1 MKASYRH
8 MLLFLVALI
17 FFLND
22 AHMAYVVDPIYGFVE
37 VMLNESNFEYQKP
50 YDTPLYQRYIYQ
62 NGIHR
67 FWVYADDKPFRLG
80 SNTQPRT
87 EIRILPDYTSGVWQF
102 EGVAFIPNGTSGAT
116 IVQIHGAAHGNTTS
130 LLRIYNGEMR
140 YYSTQ
145 VIATNLYDRWFKVNL
160 IHDVDGGKVTVFVD
174 NKKKFKIHDQGPG
187 LLYFKFGV
195 YGAPKNIS
203 YYMESRWKD
212 VKIYKKMLID
222 KLVPLV

>member
-8 MLLFLVALI
+8 LLLFLVVLI
-17 FFLND
+17 FFIDD
-22 AHMAYVVDPIYGFVE
+22 ARMVSLVDPTYGFVD

-50 YDTPLYQRYIYQ
+50 YDTPLCQRYIYQ
-62 NGIHR
+62 NGTHR
-67 FWVYADDKPFRLG
+67 FWVYSDDKPHHLG

-102 EGVAFIPNGTSGAT
+102 EGLAFIPNGTSGAT

-145 VIATNLYDRWFKVNL
+145 VIDTNLYDRWFKVNL
-160 IHDVDGGKVTVFVD
+160 IHDVDGGKVIVFVD
-174 NKKKFKIHDQGPG
+174 NKKKLKIHDQGPG
-187 LLYFKFGV
+187 LLHFKFGV
-195 YGAPKNIS
+195 YGAPRNIS

-212 VKIYKKMLID
+212 VKIYKKY
-222 KLVPLV
+222 